1 MDPLAAKILNPNI
14 SPQSQC
20 AIINTIWRTNL
31 SPSDFLGES
40 QGDSY
45 FRNYL
50 KHCQPAL
57 RGGGNSTL
65 LETYGDIVNIIQL
78 MQEPEVSRPSV
89 KSKLRESPSDP
100 DDGKLD
106 EALENSINL
115 AVRLWLMIPVGSF
128 SHAVGPGQTVVPWT
142 DGTVQALLSS
152 HFDGEPILDTPVKLG
167 KVFNARNIERIG
179 GIRIVWTDNLAD
191 HLRMRDDDT
200 GVCIFHY
207 ASFLKYHQI
216 WYVQA
221 NPETRR
227 ATDEKHQ

>member
-1 MDPLAAKILNPNI
+1 MDPLAAKILNPKI

-20 AIINTIWRTNL
+20 SIINTIWRANF
-31 SPSDFLGES
+31 SPSDFSGES
-40 QGDSY
+40 QADSY

-65 LETYGDIVNIIQL
+65 LETHGDIVSIIQL
-78 MQEPEVSRPSV
+78 MQEPEVSRPSIR
-89 KSKLRESPSDP
+89 SKLREDTHPV
-100 DDGKLD
+100 DGKHD
-106 EALENSINL
+106 EAVENSINL

-128 SHAVGPGQTVVPWT
+128 SHAVGPGQTVIPWT
-142 DGTVQALLSS
+142 DGTVQSLLSA
-152 HFDGEPILDTPVKLG
+152 HFDGNPILDTPVKLG

-216 WYVQA
+216 W
-221 NPETRR
+221 
-227 ATDEKHQ
+227 